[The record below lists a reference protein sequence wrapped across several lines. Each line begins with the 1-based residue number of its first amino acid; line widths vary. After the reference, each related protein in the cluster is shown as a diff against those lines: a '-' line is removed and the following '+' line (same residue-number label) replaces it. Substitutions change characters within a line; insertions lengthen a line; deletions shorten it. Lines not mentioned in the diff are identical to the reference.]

1 MTTKLK
7 IESEKL
13 VKPSEEKGRSPVGEQ
28 VQLSVFD
35 TVTYNTFFPIIFTF
49 RAPSV
54 SNRAIELGLRRALAE
69 YPEWAGRMA
78 PGGAATILLNDS
90 GVRFVEATCD
100 APLSLAV
107 PRVPTPDL
115 LHLHGARAHSGA
127 AEQDDDH
134 PLLHVQLTRFSC
146 GGLALGLTASHIVAD
161 GCAACLFSIAWG
173 RAARGLATP
182 PRAVHGRAIFPPRS
196 PPMVEFEHRGVEYS
210 ESPPAPATAT
220 AIPAQWERVV
230 DDIVIEK
237 VHYPVEFLRK
247 LRAEASL
254 SDSQRPHSTFET
266 LVAHLWR
273 TVTKT
278 RGLGEEVETRLRI
291 SVNGRRRMNP
301 PVPDEY
307 LGNLVLWAFP
317 VATAGE
323 LLRRPLRYA
332 AALIREAVAR
342 VDDRYFRS
350 FIDFSEK
357 VKAAPPGERL
367 APTAEMD
374 NRVLSPHLE
383 VDSWL
388 RFPFYDVDFGSGGP
402 DLFTPTWSPYE
413 GFLVLLPSAAGD
425 CGVDVLV
432 PLLRER
438 MPIFK
443 ELCYTLDG
451 N

>member
-1 MTTKLK
+1 MTINLR

-13 VKPSEEKGRSPVGEQ
+13 VKSSEEKGRSPVGEQ

-54 SNRAIELGLRRALAE
+54 CNRAIELGLRLALAE

-78 PGGAATILLNDS
+78 PGGVATILLNDG
-90 GVRFVEATCD
+90 GVRLVEAACD

-115 LHLHGARAHSGA
+115 LYLHGARAHGGG
-127 AEQDDDH
+127 AEQDDDR

-146 GGLALGLTASHIVAD
+146 GGLAVGLTASHIVAD
-161 GCAACLFSIAWG
+161 GCAACSFWITWG
-173 RAARGLATP
+173 RAAGDWRCRRGPP
-182 PRAVHGRAIFPPRS
+182 PR
-196 PPMVEFEHRGVEYS
+196 VEFEHRGVEYS
-210 ESPPAPATAT
+210 ATPPAPATAT
-220 AIPAQWERVV
+220 AVQWEEVI
-230 DDIVIEK
+230 DDIVLEK
-237 VHYPVEFLRK
+237 VHFPVEFLRK
-247 LRAEASL
+247 LRAEASFPDL
-254 SDSQRPHSTFET
+254 QRPHSTFET

-273 TVTKT
+273 TVTKA
-278 RGLGEEVETRLRI
+278 RGVEEEVETHLRI

-307 LGNLVLWAFP
+307 LGNL
-317 VATAGE
+317 
-323 LLRRPLRYA
+323 LLRRPLHHA

-350 FIDFSEK
+350 FIDFSEQM
-357 VKAAPPGERL
+357 KAAPPGERST
-367 APTAEMD
+367 PTAEME

-443 ELCYTLDG
+443 EICYSLEA

>member
-1 MTTKLK
+1 MTIKLR

-13 VKPSEEKGRSPVGEQ
+13 VKSSEEKGRRPVGEQ

-54 SNRAIELGLRRALAE
+54 CNRAIELGLRLALAE

-78 PGGAATILLNDS
+78 PGGVATILLNDG
-90 GVRFVEATCD
+90 GVRLVEAACD
-100 APLSLAV
+100 APLSFAV

-115 LHLHGARAHSGA
+115 LHLHGARAYGGA
-127 AEQDDDH
+127 AEQDDDR

-146 GGLALGLTASHIVAD
+146 GGLAVGLTASHIVAD
-161 GCAACLFSIAWG
+161 GCAACSFWITWG
-173 RAARGLATP
+173 RAARGLAVP
-182 PRAVHGRAIFPPRS
+182 PRAVLGRGIFPVRS
-196 PPMVEFEHRGVEYS
+196 PPRVEFEHRGVEYS
-210 ESPPAPATAT
+210 ATPPAPATAT
-220 AIPAQWERVV
+220 AVQWEGVI
-230 DDIVIEK
+230 DDIVLEK
-237 VHYPVEFLRK
+237 VHFPVEFLRK
-247 LRAEASL
+247 LRAEASFPDL
-254 SDSQRPHSTFET
+254 QRPHSTFET

-273 TVTKT
+273 TVTKA
-278 RGLGEEVETRLRI
+278 RGVEEEVETHLRI

-317 VATAGE
+317 AATAGE
-323 LLRRPLRYA
+323 LLRRPLHHA

-350 FIDFSEK
+350 FIDFSEQM
-357 VKAAPPGERL
+357 KAAPPGERST
-367 APTAEMD
+367 PTAEME

-443 ELCYTLDG
+443 EICYTLEA